1 MAARGW
7 GEGGGVTAS
16 ERGAPA
22 HAAHTLKFTAAV
34 AVPRKPRKNTALY
47 ASSGGNTGR
56 ADEISVEMPHGGR
69 GAGGQGRT
77 SGAPHPDR
85 MPRKVA
91 VRRGRPGPA
100 WAPGLQ
106 RHPQTSEQARTTQ
119 ARKATTTEPN
129 VATASGENDTMRHP
143 QTKTVRLKKGGP
155 VTSRQQQ
162 EPQLYFLGGWA

>member
-1 MAARGW
+1 
-7 GEGGGVTAS
+7 
-16 ERGAPA
+16 
-22 HAAHTLKFTAAV
+22 
-34 AVPRKPRKNTALY
+34 
-47 ASSGGNTGR
+47 
-56 ADEISVEMPHGGR
+56 MP
-69 GAGGQGRT
+69 
-77 SGAPHPDR
+77 
-85 MPRKVA
+85 
-91 VRRGRPGPA
+91 RGRPDPA
-100 WAPGLQ
+100 RAPGLQ